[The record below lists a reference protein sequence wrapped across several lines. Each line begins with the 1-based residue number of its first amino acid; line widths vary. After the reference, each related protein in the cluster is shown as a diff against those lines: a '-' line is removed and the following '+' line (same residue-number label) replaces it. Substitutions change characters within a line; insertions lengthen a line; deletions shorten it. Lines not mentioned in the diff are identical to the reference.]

1 MAKDIIEI
9 EFKPKG
15 DRSLIDA
22 IEKLDKATKSLVNVQ
37 AKLVNQ
43 NNSNVNSLTKLSK
56 SLRENGMSFKKLNI
70 NVNTIKKAYSGNAI
84 AIQKL
89 KIAYERYNKTL
100 KKTTIQEQK
109 TNHRTR
115 ILGGTIAVLRS
126 KILLFNFAIGFAIR
140 ALGKFASSASQV
152 VAMERAFNTLS
163 GGILV
168 SENALKKLQEATN
181 GTMSEFDLFQQANN
195 AMILGVTKNSDEMA
209 EMFDMAQRLG
219 KALGKDTA
227 SSVESLVT
235 GIGRQSRLMLDNI
248 GIIVDSTKAYKDYAS
263 ANNLS
268 ADSLS
273 DVQKKQAFLN
283 ATLDSARKKLSTMNE
298 ETEDSQNSF
307 ARLTAETSNLSSA
320 IGQRLSPALASVSE
334 KLASHFKFL
343 TGLIEPTTKL
353 EQTQKK
359 LATQEKFL
367 AHFLEAKNKGSEQQQ
382 QGIAISIGLTKKRI
396 AQLKEELRLEESL
409 VERRKESGQE
419 GLSLEEKQAMS
430 NGRLLAFLA
439 TRNELEK
446 NGLTF
451 DEKKILLNQQKQLS
465 EQDLNAGLITSF
477 DNAKKILEISRQEIK
492 LEEEIKNAKL
502 QSASAIVGAMA
513 SLNTV
518 AKGNAKVSKALAITQ
533 AVIDTYAGANKAFAQ
548 GGVLGFV
555 TGSAIIA
562 QGLANVAQ
570 MESQK
575 LSSFEDGGLVG
586 GRRHSQGGTVI
597 EAERGEFVMSR
608 SAVQSIGVETLNQMN
623 KGGGSGITLNI
634 SAPLVDETIVD
645 TIIPAIQ
652 KAQRMNLA

>member
-9 EFKPKG
+9 EFKATG
-15 DRSLIDA
+15 DKPLVKA
-22 IEKLDKATKSLVNVQ
+22 IEKLDEATKSLVKSQ
-37 AKLVNQ
+37 SKLVAEGKKVKQTNEKL
-43 NNSNVNSLTKLSK
+43 NKTK
-56 SLRENGMSFKKLNI
+56 KKL
-70 NVNTIKKAYSGNAI
+70 T
-84 AIQKL
+84 Q
-89 KIAYERYNKTL
+89 
-100 KKTTIQEQK
+100 
-109 TNHRTR
+109 RTR

-126 KILLFNFAIGFAIR
+126 KILLFNFAVGFAIR
-140 ALGKFASSASQV
+140 ALGKFSSSASKV
-152 VAMERAFNTLS
+152 VAMEKAFNTLS
-163 GGILV
+163 GGVSV

-263 ANNLS
+263 ANNIS

-273 DVQKKQAFLN
+273 DVQKKQAFLD
-283 ATLDSARKKLSTMNE
+283 ATLESARKKLSTMNE
-298 ETEDSQNSF
+298 ETEDAQNSF
-307 ARLTAETSNLSSA
+307 ARLSAESANLSSA

-343 TGLIEPTTKL
+343 TDIIEPTTKL
-353 EQTQKK
+353 EDAQKK
-359 LATQEKFL
+359 LATQEAIL
-367 AHFLEAKNKGSEQQQ
+367 AHFIKAKQEANKIQKPQIEIQIKLAQD
-382 QGIAISIGLTKKRI
+382 RI
-396 AQLKEELRLEESL
+396 AVLEKELKLEESL
-409 VERRKESGQE
+409 IKRRKESGEE
-419 GLSLEEKQAMS
+419 GLSLEEKKALS
-430 NGRLLAFLA
+430 NQRLLDFLQR
-439 TRNELEK
+439 RNDFEE

-451 DEKKILLNQQKQLS
+451 DEKKILLTHQKQLS
-465 EQDLNAGLITSF
+465 EQDFNAGLITSF
-477 DNAKKILEISRQEIK
+477 DNAKKLLEIKREEIQ
-492 LEEEIKNAKL
+492 LEDQIKNAKL

-586 GRRHSQGGTVI
+586 GRRHSQGGTII

-623 KGGGSGITLNI
+623 QSGGGGITLNI